1 MFESA
6 FVSMLAFVD
15 FGLLTIPGFLAIP
28 HLAGAVWASARAI
41 NYTEGAATPVWLA
54 FIWLMP
60 CLGPIL
66 ALIAIRKT
74 PLLPPPQN

>member
-6 FVSMLAFVD
+6 FVPMLAFI
-15 FGLLTIPGFLAIP
+15 FESLGALAIP
-28 HLAGAVWASARAI
+28 HIAGAVWASARAI

-60 CLGPIL
+60 CLGPVL
-66 ALIAIRKT
+66 ALIAIRKA
-74 PLLPPPQN
+74 PILPPPEN